1 MFASLA
7 KVTIDRARNTQALR
21 MTDGFVSQWLSV
33 GEYRSCFCIG
43 SQAVPS
49 AWLIEGRLPNR
60 ENVKL
65 ASYASE
71 LFVPG
76 SPRYVT
82 MKAMCG
88 LPIRFVAAKPQTNS
102 RLWVVFKS

>member
-21 MTDGFVSQWLSV
+21 MTDGLVSQWLSV
-33 GEYRSCFCIG
+33 GEYRSCFCIAT
-43 SQAVPS
+43 QAVLS
-49 AWLIEGRLPNR
+49 AWIIEGRLPNG
-60 ENVKL
+60 ENVQL
-65 ASYASE
+65 ASYPSE
-71 LFVPG
+71 LFIPG
-76 SPRYVT
+76 SPRYVS

-102 RLWVVFKS
+102 RLGVVLKS